1 MIRVHPKRERSDAPA
16 EVSAGRARSLRKNL
30 KKIEIHTARLANE
43 QLAGSYHSVF
53 KGRGMAFSE
62 VRQYQQGDDVRF
74 IDWNVSARMRD
85 TYVKI
90 FTEEREMTVVLLVDL
105 SGSERFGPVAGPK
118 LDTAAEVAALLAF
131 SAIKNN
137 DRVGLLLFTDRAERF
152 VPPKKGKGHVMR
164 VVSEIL
170 GARPEGRGTDL
181 RGALDLLGHLV
192 KRRSIVFLISDFIAE
207 GYERPLRLAAARHD
221 VIPIQIV
228 DRREE
233 ALPDLGLVLME
244 DLETGEIFEADTSNP
259 RLRDSYALK
268 IARERAT
275 RQQLFA
281 RLKLDHLTIH
291 TDRSYVKPI
300 VDLFR
305 LRQKRARHG

>member
-1 MIRVHPKRERSDAPA
+1 VIPKEI
-16 EVSAGRARSLRKNL
+16 VKKLR
-30 KKIEIHTARLANE
+30 KIEIHTARLAND

-62 VRQYQQGDDVRF
+62 VRQYQPGDDVRF
-74 IDWNVSARMRD
+74 IDWNVSARMQD

-90 FTEEREMTVVLLVDL
+90 FTEEREMTVMLLVDL
-105 SGSERFGPVAGPK
+105 SASERFGAVGRPK
-118 LDTAAEVAALLAF
+118 LETVAEVAALLAF

-137 DRVGLLLFTDRAERF
+137 DRVGLIMFTDRVERF

-164 VVSEIL
+164 VVAEIL
-170 GARPEGRGTDL
+170 NAKPEGKGTDL
-181 RGALDLLGHLV
+181 RGALDMLGHML
-192 KRRSIVFLISDFIAE
+192 KRRSVVFLLSDFIQSE
-207 GYERPLRLAAARHD
+207 GGPGYEKPLRLAAARHD
-221 VIPIQIV
+221 LIPIEIA

-233 ALPDLGLVLME
+233 ELPDLGLVLCE
-244 DLETGEIFEADTSNP
+244 DLETGELFEVDTSS
-259 RLRDSYALK
+259 REAQTVYGLRVAK
-268 IARERAT
+268 ERAT
-275 RQQLFA
+275 RDQFFA
-281 RLKLDHLTIH
+281 RLSLDHLRIQ